1 MWDLLVSIGLNPAH
15 IEKPQ
20 SLSSIDSKLKKP
32 RLFKQ
37 KPLGRRMGSDGHFQG
52 INLWWGSYFWETC
65 FSAIAKSDDLL
76 YCLLWGHDVVFT
88 TMKLERCFWRR
99 GIWQYNI
106 QLPWKKVLPWYSALK
121 QFDPSLSHKMGQ
133 QSGLDPGG
141 SQGCDPADGMCT
153 FEYLR

>member
-76 YCLLWGHDVVFT
+76 YCLLWGHNVVFT
-88 TMKLERCFWRR
+88 TIKLERCFGGR

-106 QLPWKKVLPWYSALK
+106 QLTWKKFYVDILPSNNSVLLCHTKWDSSKVLILEVPR
-121 QFDPSLSHKMGQ
+121 DVTQ
-133 QSGLDPGG
+133 QI
-141 SQGCDPADGMCT
+141 GCVT
-153 FEYLR
+153 SEYLR